1 MGPRNT
7 ISICRRPTAGE
18 PLRRYLRALPL
29 SNKTL
34 HGAAMNSTD
43 ETPAKPPKRLGRRIW
58 RIFRIV
64 WIAAGIAFTLWLY
77 DSFRARGIDEK
88 TLQSNAQI
96 TVADT
101 DEAIVFTPTEP
112 TGPMGLLFFHGA
124 GVEPSAYAPLI
135 RAVAENG
142 FIAAIV
148 KLPYRVA
155 PFKSHRR
162 EAISRAQQ
170 IVAQTEAVDK
180 WVVAGHSK
188 GGKIAAELVHAD
200 RSLVSALI
208 LIATSHPKD
217 FDLSNIVIPVKK
229 VFASNDGIATV
240 EMIES
245 TKRNLP
251 EHTQWIE
258 IVGGNHSQ
266 FGYYGHQ
273 FLDGHATIDR
283 TEQQRRTLE
292 EILATLESL
301 QISKR

>member
-1 MGPRNT
+1 MSRT
-7 ISICRRPTAGE
+7 ES
-18 PLRRYLRALPL
+18 
-29 SNKTL
+29 
-34 HGAAMNSTD
+34 
-43 ETPAKPPKRLGRRIW
+43 ETPPGPAKRLGRRIW

-64 WIAAGIAFTLWLY
+64 WVSAGIAFTLWLY
-77 DSFRARGIDEK
+77 DSFRARGFDEK

-101 DEAIVFTPTEP
+101 DEAIVFTPTKPKGP
-112 TGPMGLLFFHGA
+112 TGLLFFHGA

-135 RAVAENG
+135 RAVAEND

-148 KLPYRVA
+148 KLPYRLA
-155 PFKSHRR
+155 PFKPHRR
-162 EAISRAQQ
+162 EAISRARQ

-200 RSLVSALI
+200 GALASALI
-208 LIATSHPKD
+208 LIGTSHPRD
-217 FDLSNIVIPVKK
+217 FDLSNIGIPVKK

-240 EMIES
+240 EKIES

-273 FLDGHATIDR
+273 LFDGRATIDR

-301 QISKR
+301 

>member
-1 MGPRNT
+1 
-7 ISICRRPTAGE
+7 
-18 PLRRYLRALPL
+18 
-29 SNKTL
+29 
-34 HGAAMNSTD
+34 MNRTD
-43 ETPAKPPKRLGRRIW
+43 ETPSKPPKRLGRRIW

-88 TLQSNAQI
+88 TLQSNVQI

-112 TGPMGLLFFHGA
+112 KGPMGLLFFHGG
-124 GVEPSAYAPLI
+124 GVEPSAYASLI

-142 FIAAIV
+142 FIAVIV
-148 KLPYRVA
+148 KLPYRFA

-188 GGKIAAELVHAD
+188 GGRIATELVHAD

-208 LIATSHPKD
+208 LIGTSHPKD

-273 FLDGHATIDR
+273 LFDGHATIDR

-301 QISKR
+301 QASATQ

>member
-1 MGPRNT
+1 
-7 ISICRRPTAGE
+7 
-18 PLRRYLRALPL
+18 
-29 SNKTL
+29 
-34 HGAAMNSTD
+34 MNRTES
-43 ETPAKPPKRLGRRIW
+43 ETTEGHSPAKSPKRLGRRIW
-58 RIFRIV
+58 RIIRIV
-64 WIAAGIAFTLWLY
+64 WISAGIAFTLWLY
-77 DSFRARGIDEK
+77 DSFRARGVDEK

-112 TGPMGLLFFHGA
+112 KGPIGLLFFHGG

-135 RAVAENG
+135 RAVSENG
-142 FIAAIV
+142 FIAVIV
-148 KLPYRVA
+148 KLRYRFA
-155 PFKSHRR
+155 PFESHRR
-162 EAISRAQQ
+162 EAISRARQ
-170 IVAQTEAVDK
+170 IFAQTEAVDK

-188 GGKIAAELVHAD
+188 GGKIATELVHDD
-200 RSLVSALI
+200 RSSVDALI
-208 LIATSHPKD
+208 LIGTSHPKD
-217 FDLSNIVIPVKK
+217 FSLSNIAVPVKK
-229 VFASNDGIATV
+229 IFASNDGVATM

-273 FLDGHATIDR
+273 LFDGHATIDR

-292 EILATLESL
+292 EILAMLEFL
-301 QISKR
+301 QASATQ